1 VGMLIPAGMLEWMEG
16 VGWGGGRRG
25 PVGPGLHG
33 WGSLGLLGRVWDTLV
48 VPCRL
53 GNRGCMA
60 ECPTLSGITVSM
72 THNRLMKANAIFRTF

>member
-1 VGMLIPAGMLEWMEG
+1 M
-16 VGWGGGRRG
+16 
-25 PVGPGLHG
+25 
-33 WGSLGLLGRVWDTLV
+33 GLLGRVWDTLV